1 MQWDTE
7 QTTQQRWS
15 ALCIRKVYRIKNVF
29 DTLLDWL
36 GPRYSSVAVSMSWIN
51 MFCMGLHTMFWVEPA
66 LQSECQKRPVLIAH
80 DAIPWQ
86 NAVPS
91 HAKKGSKNWDKRWSL
106 NNRCGSQLHCHCFG
120 NMFVRKLRDVG
131 SRPPPCNTI
140 CTHLTFY
147 KSQLNHL
154 EHPKDAG
161 TCEHAAPFFSA
172 ARAGNLCFAEAPEF
186 PGSSFPT
193 ATIWKQCRINQVWI
207 KNIWSFMRWCFWKS
221 FSLPDGME
229 SFRLRMPGAAPEV
242 RIVASSPFWIYGGA
256 LPCRASRYSSLLKP
270 ISCWCPS
277 LPGRKTKRKNI
288 VWTSS
293 KLRNAWNCCPSLRSF
308 HGGLW
313 QWSSHWL
320 GHCWFAPRHQG
331 ACVST

>member
-1 MQWDTE
+1 MNSWTICNEILSKQHTKGE
-7 QTTQQRWS
+7 APYVYVRFTGSRTFLT
-15 ALCIRKVYRIKNVF
+15 LCWIGFRKCTR
-29 DTLLDWL
+29 
-36 GPRYSSVAVSMSWIN
+36 GPWYSSIAVSMSWIN
-51 MFCMGLHTMFWVEPA
+51 MFYMGLYTMFWVEPA

-106 NNRCGSQLHCHCFG
+106 NKRCGSQLHCHCFG

-221 FSLPDGME
+221 FSLPDGNGY
-229 SFRLRMPGAAPEV
+229 RLRSWE
-242 RIVASSPFWIYGGA
+242 R
-256 LPCRASRYSSLLKP
+256 LPKSAKP
-270 ISCWCPS
+270 
-277 LPGRKTKRKNI
+277 LPGMQQKPWLWI
-288 VWTSS
+288 AFHLEGCWTVFN
-293 KLRNAWNCCPSLRSF
+293 LP
-308 HGGLW
+308 
-313 QWSSHWL
+313 
-320 GHCWFAPRHQG
+320 
-331 ACVST
+331 